1 MRHRLK
7 LCEQAALCTAQVAIL
22 NLYNIVNKRLPG
34 WQDPP
39 TRARIKTALKE
50 YDTNQD
56 FVLNQEVLCS

>member
-1 MRHRLK
+1 M
-7 LCEQAALCTAQVAIL
+7 CTAQVAIL

-56 FVLNQEVLCS
+56 GVLNQEVLCS